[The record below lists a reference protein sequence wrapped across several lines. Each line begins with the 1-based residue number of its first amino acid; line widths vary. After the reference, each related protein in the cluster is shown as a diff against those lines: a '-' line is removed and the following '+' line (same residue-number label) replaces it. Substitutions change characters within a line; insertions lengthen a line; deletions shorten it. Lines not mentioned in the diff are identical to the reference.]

1 MQCTIEIIKKL
12 SKEGKEYSVLR
23 LTINEHELIDI
34 YCTPRDL
41 NKVLMAII
49 NSERSNS

>member
-1 MQCTIEIIKKL
+1 MQSIIEIIKKV

-23 LTINEHELIDI
+23 LTINGHEPIDI
-34 YCTPRDL
+34 YVTPRDL

-49 NSERSNS
+49 HERSNS